1 MEAPKNKQQTVMG
14 DTATE
19 DVTDVAPYMVA
30 EKVTKVPSVKM
41 GGSAPIPGGIKT
53 PGNPSM

>member
-1 MEAPKNKQQTVMG
+1 MEIKNKQQTVMG

-30 EKVTKVPSVKM
+30 EKVTKVPSVSK
-41 GGSAPIPGGIKT
+41 GGSNPVPGGIKT
-53 PGNPSM
+53 PGNPAL